1 MPRPR
6 SRSERGNSPAPL
18 APANSDP
25 WSSNSNEKNALYTLP
40 SRTHVSIGVYDIM
53 MPTVQRSVKQGDPC
67 EISVCWLSS
76 RSGQEQEDLDA
87 ANTHTRTINT
97 INRTDTINT
106 INTA

>member
-1 MPRPR
+1 
-6 SRSERGNSPAPL
+6 
-18 APANSDP
+18 
-25 WSSNSNEKNALYTLP
+25 
-40 SRTHVSIGVYDIM
+40 M

-76 RSGQEQEDLDA
+76 RSTQEEEEEEEDLDA

-106 INTA
+106 ASQHPSR